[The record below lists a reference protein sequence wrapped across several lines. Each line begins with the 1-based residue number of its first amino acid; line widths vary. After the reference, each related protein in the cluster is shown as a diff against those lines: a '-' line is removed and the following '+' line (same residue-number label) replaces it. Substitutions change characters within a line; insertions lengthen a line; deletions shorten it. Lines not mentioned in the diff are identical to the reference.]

1 MKTFTNDRL
10 IVASRQEL
18 IDIITGQSSRI
29 DALSNEV
36 TELSM
41 KLEWFKRQIFGA
53 KSERFMPAD
62 DLQMAME
69 LGVVNKEEVD
79 DTAQSTPITY
89 HRKSNKKNV
98 PVQGHGRGSMPT
110 HLPIK
115 KTTVE
120 PHEDT
125 TGMVKIGE
133 ETSWYYEMDK
143 PTSLHIVMIIRPKYA
158 LPEKNGVVIGE
169 LPVLPVEK
177 GNAGPGLMAQ
187 ITNDKYIY
195 HLPLNRQIAKFRQ
208 EYNVEFSESWLSDNV
223 GKAVFWY
230 EPIYNEYRK
239 LLLTATY
246 LQADETP
253 IPVLTR
259 DGKGKV
265 HRGYLWVYHDPIR
278 KIVIFDYRKNRS
290 REGPDDFL
298 KDFRG
303 TLQVDGYDGYAE
315 IIARNALVHA
325 GCMDHVRRRFE
336 KALGYDKQRATYALE
351 TIGQW
356 YMVERE
362 AKDNGLSFDQR
373 LALRKENVAPSME
386 SFKQWMRNQLTQV
399 LPKSPIGV
407 ALQYA
412 LNQWEYF
419 TPYLTDGRIELSN
432 ILIENA
438 IRPVALGRK
447 NFLFAGSHKAAHW
460 PAVIY
465 SLAAIAHYHGVT
477 PFDYFKELL
486 TELPKAN
493 AKDIGKFLLP
503 RKQLHD
509 AGKFKIPSASG

>member
-1 MKTFTNDRL
+1 MTTITPESL
-10 IVASRQEL
+10 IVASRQHL
-18 IDIITGQSSRI
+18 VDIIIEQSARI

-36 TELSM
+36 TETSM
-41 KLEWFKRQIFGA
+41 KLEWFKRQIFGV
-53 KSERFMPAD
+53 KSERFIPSD
-62 DLQMAME
+62 DLQMAMD

-79 DTAQSTPITY
+79 DAAAQGTPITY
-89 HRKSNKKNV
+89 HRTNKRNA
-98 PVQGHGRGSMPT
+98 PVAGHGRGSMPT

-120 PHEDT
+120 PQEDT
-125 TGMVKIGE
+125 AGMVKIRDE
-133 ETSWYYEMDK
+133 ISWYYEMDK
-143 PTSLHIVMIIRPKYA
+143 PTSLHIVMIIRPIYA
-158 LPEKNGVVIGE
+158 LPQKEGVIIAD
-169 LPVLPVEK
+169 LPALPVEK
-177 GNAGPGLMAQ
+177 GNAGPGFLAQ

-195 HLPLNRQIAKFRQ
+195 HLPLNRQIIKFRQ
-208 EYNVEFSESWLSDNV
+208 EYDVVFSESWLSENV

-230 EPIYNEYRK
+230 EPIYDEYRK
-239 LLLTATY
+239 LLLMSTY

-278 KIVIFDYRKNRS
+278 KIVIFDYRQNRS
-290 REGPDDFL
+290 REGPNDFL
-298 KDFRG
+298 KYFRG
-303 TLQVDGYDGYAE
+303 TLQVDGYEGYAE
-315 IIARNALVHA
+315 IIARNSLVHA

-336 KALGYDKQRATYALE
+336 KAVGYDKERATCALE
-351 TIGQW
+351 TLGQW

-362 AKDNGLSFDQR
+362 AKENGLTFDQR
-373 LALRKENVAPSME
+373 LALRKEKVAPSMAT
-386 SFKQWMRNQLTQV
+386 FKRWMQTQLTQV

-419 TPYLTDGRIELSN
+419 TPYLADGRIEISN
-432 ILIENA
+432 ILVENA

-486 TELPKAN
+486 TDLPKSN
-493 AKDIGKFLLP
+493 SKDIGKFLLP
-503 RKQLHD
+503 RD
-509 AGKFKIPSASG
+509 TGEFKIVTASG